1 MKQITALLVMSGD
14 SRATILESLEACG
27 VHVIPSCG
35 LADARTILGAR
46 PVDLIVTGSALADGD
61 WRDVLAY
68 RTSAGLRS
76 EVIICAPRLESA
88 LCSEA
93 FARGAW
99 EVVSAS
105 SSGEDLRKTIETAA
119 SRRYMQSITPRPR
132 VATGGGAS

>member
-1 MKQITALLVMSGD
+1 MNRISALLIMSGG

-27 VHVIPSCG
+27 VHVIPACG
-35 LADARTILGAR
+35 LAEARTILGAR
-46 PVDLIVTGSALADGD
+46 AVDLIVTGSSLPDGD

-68 RTSAGLRS
+68 RTGADLRC
-76 EVIICAPRLESA
+76 EVIICAPRLETA

-93 FARGAW
+93 FTRGAW

-119 SRRYMQSITPRPR
+119 SRRYMQSLASDPR
-132 VATGGGAS
+132 VASGGG